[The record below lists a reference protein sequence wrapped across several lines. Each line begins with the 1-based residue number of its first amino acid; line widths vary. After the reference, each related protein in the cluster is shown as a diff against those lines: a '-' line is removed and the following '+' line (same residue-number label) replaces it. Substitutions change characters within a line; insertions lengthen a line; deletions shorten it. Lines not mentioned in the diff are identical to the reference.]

1 MIMQCLIEEI
11 NLFFLFEN
19 SKILWCLNVIA
30 FSNSY
35 MYQVTLSLTWI
46 ELFFRKNTFTLH

>member
-19 SKILWCLNVIA
+19 SKILWCLNVIVFA
-30 FSNSY
+30 NSY